1 MLLAAENVTSNW
13 RMKSKIIDR
22 NVQGRVSCIIES
34 TRLAGLRKTT
44 SK

>member
-1 MLLAAENVTSNW
+1 MLLVAENVISNEK
-13 RMKSKIIDR
+13 MKSKIIDR

-34 TRLAGLRKTT
+34 TSLTGLRKTA